1 MKKVL
6 VVDDEPSIVTL
17 LTFNLEKEG
26 YEVQSADNGKTA
38 LDLALTGDFD
48 FILLDLML
56 PQMDGMEVTR
66 RLRQAQ
72 IETPIMMLTAKDDTI
87 DRIVGIELGADDYL
101 TKPFS
106 PREVLTRMKAIQRRI
121 QQPYKQ
127 AKDTVMK
134 NGRLVINRQTKQ
146 VTMAD
151 KNIALTKKEYELLC
165 YFMDHRDT
173 PLDRHTLLEN
183 VWGTD
188 FLGESRQVDIHV
200 SHLREKI
207 EDNPKEPKYLK
218 TVRGI
223 GYQMVSQDED

>member
-26 YEVQSADNGKTA
+26 YEVQSTDNGQTA
-38 LDLALTGDFD
+38 LDLALTNEFD

-56 PQMDGMEVTR
+56 PKMDGMEVTR

-106 PREVLTRMKAIQRRI
+106 PREVLARMKAIQRRLK
-121 QQPYKQ
+121 PKQ
-127 AKDTVMK
+127 SKQLT
-134 NGRLVINRQTKQ
+134 NGAITLIPETKQ
-146 VTMAD
+146 VTVHQQFL
-151 KNIALTKKEYELLC
+151 ILTKKEYALLF
-165 YFMDHRDT
+165 YFMTHLNQ
-173 PLDRHTLLEN
+173 PIDRQTLLEEI
-183 VWGTD
+183 WGTH

-200 SHLREKI
+200 SHLRDKI
-207 EDNPKEPKYLK
+207 EDDPKKPRYLK
-218 TVRGI
+218 TVRGV
-223 GYQMVSQDED
+223 GYQMVTSDE

>member
-26 YEVQSADNGKTA
+26 YEVQTADNGQTA
-38 LDLALTGDFD
+38 LDLALTDQFD

-56 PQMDGMEVTR
+56 PKMDGMEVTR
-66 RLRQAQ
+66 QLRRAQ

-106 PREVLTRMKAIQRRI
+106 PREVLARMKAIQRRI
-121 QQPYKQ
+121 QPQQSEKI
-127 AKDTVMK
+127 V
-134 NGRLVINRQTKQ
+134 NGAITLMPKTKQ
-146 VTMAD
+146 VIV
-151 KNIALTKKEYELLC
+151 NQQFIILTKKEYNLLF
-165 YFMDHRDT
+165 YFMTH
-173 PLDRHTLLEN
+173 LDQPIDRQTLLEE
-183 VWGTD
+183 VWGTH

-200 SHLREKI
+200 SHLRDKI
-207 EDNPKEPKYLK
+207 EEDPKKPRYLK

-223 GYQMVSQDED
+223 GYQMVTIDE

>member
-26 YEVQSADNGKTA
+26 YEVQTADNGQTA
-38 LDLALTGDFD
+38 LDLALTDQFD

-56 PQMDGMEVTR
+56 PKMDGMEVTR
-66 RLRQAQ
+66 QLRQAQ

-106 PREVLTRMKAIQRRI
+106 PREVLARMKAIQRRI
-121 QQPYKQ
+121 QPQQSEKI
-127 AKDTVMK
+127 V
-134 NGRLVINRQTKQ
+134 NGAITLMPRTKQ
-146 VTMAD
+146 VIV
-151 KNIALTKKEYELLC
+151 NQQFIILTKKEYNLLF
-165 YFMDHRDT
+165 YFMTH
-173 PLDRHTLLEN
+173 LDQPIDRQTLLEE
-183 VWGTD
+183 VWGTH

-200 SHLREKI
+200 SHLRDKI
-207 EDNPKEPKYLK
+207 EEDPKKPRYLK

-223 GYQMVSQDED
+223 GYQMVTIDE

>member
-26 YEVQSADNGKTA
+26 YEVQTADNGQTA
-38 LDLALTGDFD
+38 LDLALTDQFD

-56 PQMDGMEVTR
+56 PKMDGMEVTR
-66 RLRQAQ
+66 QLRQAQ

-106 PREVLTRMKAIQRRI
+106 PREVLARMKAIQRRI
-121 QQPYKQ
+121 QPQQSEKI
-127 AKDTVMK
+127 V
-134 NGRLVINRQTKQ
+134 NGAITLMPKTKQ
-146 VTMAD
+146 VIV
-151 KNIALTKKEYELLC
+151 NQQFIILTKKEYNLLF
-165 YFMDHRDT
+165 YFMTH
-173 PLDRHTLLEN
+173 LDQPIDRQTLLEE
-183 VWGTD
+183 VWGTH

-200 SHLREKI
+200 SHLRDKI
-207 EDNPKEPKYLK
+207 EEDPKKPRYLK

-223 GYQMVSQDED
+223 GYQMVTIDE